1 MMSPNLNPDPKP
13 APQSNADWQDLLR
26 IAQGASLVIERV
38 SIPARQVAIEGQFTL
53 PQLAQL
59 SLEDQVFVVAFLRSH
74 GSIKDME
81 ATFGVSYPTIK
92 SRLNRIAS
100 QLDFVETNPSPT
112 RTEVLDRLSRGEL
125 SPSEAI
131 RELEALK

>member
-1 MMSPNLNPDPKP
+1 MPANPKLDPKP
-13 APQSNADWQDLLR
+13 ASDWQDLLR
-26 IAQGASLVIERV
+26 IAGGASLIVERV
-38 SIPARQVAIEGQFTL
+38 RIQEKFIAIEGQFTL

-74 GSIKDME
+74 GSIKEME

-92 SRLNRIAS
+92 SRLNRIS
-100 QLDFVETNPSPT
+100 NQLEFVDDNPSPT